1 MFLITV
7 GRRDPTCVPL
17 AELTYDRARKE
28 EILSYLQT
36 VILGGIA
43 GLTIFLGLP
52 MARLRAGSDRYLAL
66 LNAFAIGIL
75 LFLFVEIMEHAF
87 EPIEEALEEQEPTFL
102 PLLLILVLGFGVGV
116 LGLVYYSRRFLRSG
130 ITARRLALL
139 IAVGIGLHNFSEG
152 LAIGNAASGG
162 ELALA
167 LTLIVGFAV
176 HNATEGFGIA
186 APLATEK
193 TERKVNLG
201 FLALCGL
208 IGGGPTFLGT
218 IMGFSY
224 TSELV
229 SVLFLALAGG
239 AIVFVVNELLRT
251 GRELGAPVWGGWGI
265 TAGFL
270 GGFLTELILAYAG
283 A

>member
-1 MFLITV
+1 LRSCLWTI
-7 GRRDPTCVPL
+7 
-17 AELTYDRARKE
+17 AEAIDDRARKE
-28 EILSYLQT
+28 ESLSYLQT

-52 MARLRAGSDRYLAL
+52 VARLRVGSDKYLAL

-87 EPIEEALEEQEPTFL
+87 EPVEEALEEQESGFL
-102 PLLLILVLGFGVGV
+102 PLLLVLGAGFGAGL
-116 LGLVYYSRRFLRSG
+116 LGLVYYSRRFLRGEIS
-130 ITARRLALL
+130 ARRLALL

-152 LAIGNAASGG
+152 LAIGNAAYGG

-167 LTLIVGFAV
+167 LTLIVGFGA

-193 TERKVNLG
+193 NEKKVNLG
-201 FLALCGL
+201 LLALCGL
-208 IGGGPTFLGT
+208 IGGGPTLLGT
-218 IMGFSY
+218 LVGFSY
-224 TSELV
+224 TSELL

-239 AIVFVVNELLRT
+239 AVVFVVNELLGV
-251 GRELGAPVWGGWGI
+251 GRKLGSPAWSGWGI
-265 TAGFL
+265 TLGFL
-270 GGFLTELILAYAG
+270 AGFLTELILAYAG

>member
-1 MFLITV
+1 LVDDGGT
-7 GRRDPTCVPL
+7 
-17 AELTYDRARKE
+17 KE
-28 EILSYLQT
+28 GILSYLRT

-52 MARLRAGSDRYLAL
+52 VARLRVGSDKYLAL

-87 EPIEEALEEQEPTFL
+87 EPIEEALEEQEPGF
-102 PLLLILVLGFGVGV
+102 LLLLQILGLGFGIGL
-116 LGLVYYSRRFLRSG
+116 LGLVYYSRRFLRGGVS
-130 ITARRLALL
+130 ARRLALL
-139 IAVGIGLHNFSEG
+139 IALGIGLHNFSEG
-152 LAIGNAASGG
+152 LAIGSAASGG

-167 LTLIVGFAV
+167 LALIVGFGE

-186 APLATEK
+186 APSATEK
-193 TERKVNLG
+193 TERKVNSG
-201 FLALCGL
+201 FLILCGL

-218 IMGFSY
+218 IVGFSY
-224 TSELV
+224 TSELI

-239 AIVFVVNELLRT
+239 AVVLVVNELLET
-251 GRELGAPVWGGWGI
+251 GRKLGAPAWGGWGI
-265 TAGFL
+265 TVGFL
-270 GGFLTELILAYAG
+270 AGFLTELILAYAG

>member
-1 MFLITV
+1 LV
-7 GRRDPTCVPL
+7 
-17 AELTYDRARKE
+17 ADRGRKE
-28 EILSYLQT
+28 GILSYLQT
-36 VILGGIA
+36 LILGGIA

-52 MARLRAGSDRYLAL
+52 VARLRVGSDKYLAL

-87 EPIEEALEEQEPTFL
+87 EPIEEALEEQEPSFL
-102 PLLLILVLGFGVGV
+102 LLLLILGLGFGVGL
-116 LGLVYYSRRFLRSG
+116 LGLVYYSRRFLRGGVS
-130 ITARRLALL
+130 ARRLALL
-139 IAVGIGLHNFSEG
+139 IALGIGLHNFSEG
-152 LAIGNAASGG
+152 LAIGSAASGG

-167 LTLIVGFAV
+167 LTLIVGFGA

-193 TERKVNLG
+193 TEWKVNSG
-201 FLALCGL
+201 FLILCGL

-218 IMGFSY
+218 IVGFSY
-224 TSELV
+224 TSELI

-239 AIVFVVNELLRT
+239 AVVFVVNELLGT
-251 GRELGAPVWGGWGI
+251 GRKLGAPAWGGWGI
-265 TAGFL
+265 TMGFL
-270 GGFLTELILAYAG
+270 AGFLTELILAYAG